1 VGAEPNLPDGPLIT
15 YIFAY
20 RKDFPL
26 SGYLEV
32 RYDDELRRVV
42 YEPVELSQ
50 EYRKFDLAAPWEQF
64 PNFRETAPAAE
75 PVPIPATAAPA
86 KDQKK

>member
-1 VGAEPNLPDGPLIT
+1 M
-15 YIFAY
+15 
-20 RKDFPL
+20 
-26 SGYLEV
+26 

-64 PNFRETAPAAE
+64 PKFRETPAQEEVPLEAPQPKAIDKKWRTNSGDIFF
-75 PVPIPATAAPA
+75 VVQFTQLQWS
-86 KDQKK
+86 DQGL